1 VETPSPV
8 ILLVDDDDFVRN
20 ISARILTEAGYRV
33 SAARN
38 GLEALEQLYQSC
50 PDLLITDS
58 TMPELDGTA
67 LIREARSRF
76 PDLPIVRVSGSFGAS
91 GVRDDLPG
99 DIVTLDK
106 PFDPDELVALVARK
120 VGRPG
125 A

>member
-1 VETPSPV
+1 MEPPSPV
-8 ILLVDDDDFVRN
+8 ILVVDDDDFVRG
-20 ISARILTEAGYRV
+20 ISVRILTDAGYRV

-76 PDLPIVRVSGSFGAS
+76 PDLPILRISGSFGSSPA
-91 GVRDDLPG
+91 RDHLPA
-99 DIVTLDK
+99 DIETLDK
-106 PFDPDELVALVARK
+106 PFDHDELLAAVARQ
-120 VGRPG
+120 VGRRG
-125 A
+125 S